1 MISFTNVHNIQLFQ
15 DFINR
20 ESNSII
26 LRDKNDSFRIIL
38 PDDIMSGIFN
48 PDDYVS
54 INGNYIYYNEARCN
68 EIELTDEERFSCIA
82 HELGH
87 YYDDTERNEH
97 NRQIRE
103 MNADIFAVSL
113 ELGKE
118 LLNVL
123 NKFRNIF
130 DGVDRERIDE
140 RINNLQR
147 TLLDANQEHR
157 KSIRIEEKEK

>member
-157 KSIRIEEKEK
+157 KSI

>member
-103 MNADIFAVSL
+103 MNADIFTVSL

-157 KSIRIEEKEK
+157 KSI